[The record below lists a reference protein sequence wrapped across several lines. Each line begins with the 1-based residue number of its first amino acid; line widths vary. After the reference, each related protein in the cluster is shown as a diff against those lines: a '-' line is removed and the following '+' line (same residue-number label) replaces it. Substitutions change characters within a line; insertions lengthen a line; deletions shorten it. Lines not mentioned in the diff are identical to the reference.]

1 MANIKSEQ
9 IRSDLSLELDYDQ
22 HLSTSLMIKIIE
34 NILGKNNCS
43 IERFNNK
50 KLLYKMRFYRLLR
63 RCRLGRTRKNRRLL
77 RL

>member
-22 HLSTSLMIKIIE
+22 HLSTSLMIKTIE
-34 NILGKNNCS
+34 NILGKDNCS

-50 KLLYKMRFYRLLR
+50 KLLCYKHHEKKDILL
-63 RCRLGRTRKNRRLL
+63 LASVT
-77 RL
+77 